1 MKSKKKSVRPKR
13 IIQLRTHW
21 RLRLAPKERICI
33 IKEVGGVMIIQ
44 NRGPGTVLVAPEHGN
59 QIELPRGQLRVVTSP
74 YDVHFECVDDEFADV
89 EFNFTPK

>member
-1 MKSKKKSVRPKR
+1 
-13 IIQLRTHW
+13 
-21 RLRLAPKERICI
+21 
-33 IKEVGGVMIIQ
+33 MIIQ